1 MQRKGNYMA
10 TLLERHEMIIRMMN
24 DRERLM
30 QPISDE
36 KFQELVDK
44 LGMDQ
49 LANDVGYLV
58 NIGLINHNAIRFGIG
73 GGYGFNTGSMS
84 LTAAGVDY
92 ANMDTVGNQI
102 NTVTIKIHQNT
113 IDNLETMIRSANIPE
128 EDKKSLLSLVRE
140 KGSEAVVGKLVDTVF
155 ANAGIAAALFMEAAK
170 SKFGL

>member
-1 MQRKGNYMA
+1 MA
-10 TLLERHEMIIRMMN
+10 TLLERHNMIIRMMN
-24 DRERLM
+24 DREKLM

-36 KFQELVDK
+36 VFQELVDK

-49 LANDVGYLV
+49 LANDVRYLV
-58 NIGLINHNAIRFGIG
+58 NIGLINYDAIRFGID

-92 ANMDTVGNQI
+92 ANMDTIGNQI

-113 IDNLETMIRSANIPE
+113 IDNLEAMIRSANIPD
-128 EDKKSLLSLVRE
+128 EDKKSLLSLVKE

-170 SKFGL
+170 SKLGL